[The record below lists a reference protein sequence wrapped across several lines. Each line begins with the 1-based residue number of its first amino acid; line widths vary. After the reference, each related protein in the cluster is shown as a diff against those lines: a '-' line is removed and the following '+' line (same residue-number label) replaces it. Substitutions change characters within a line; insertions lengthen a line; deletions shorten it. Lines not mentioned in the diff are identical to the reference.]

1 MIMFDNKTV
10 SKYIDSLVESY
21 LFYRVKR
28 SPRFGFL
35 TYIVGKKV
43 RTMEGFTQYIQ
54 EPFYDTIAI
63 FIQLY
68 LCKSYFKHT

>member
-28 SPRFGFL
+28 SPRFGFS

-43 RTMEGFTQYIQ
+43 RTKEGFTQYIQ
-54 EPFYDTIAI
+54 EPQTVQHPTTLENKPLFMT
-63 FIQLY
+63 L
-68 LCKSYFKHT
+68 